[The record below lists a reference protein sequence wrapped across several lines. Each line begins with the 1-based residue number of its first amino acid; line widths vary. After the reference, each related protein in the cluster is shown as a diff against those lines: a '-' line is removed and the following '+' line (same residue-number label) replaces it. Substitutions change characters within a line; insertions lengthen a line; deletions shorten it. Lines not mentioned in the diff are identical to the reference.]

1 MVNIIEIA
9 NFCRQEIEDK
19 CKASDRRWGYGILY
33 ATVNENE
40 ELVTSKTP
48 HILSSGR
55 TCIII
60 HSWDQLAETIAYDT
74 YHVHV
79 IRENG
84 EVSDG
89 KLDSNFSIKIEAARF
104 NTPAR
109 INLYHNCTKVYS
121 DYISPWQKGHDCE
134 DLMRFIYTLYAK
146 CKSQCET
153 TLECKML
160 CKLAEQEKTVEAL
173 NERLSEYSFKE
184 TLLQKEL
191 DSYKNLLDQVK
202 SLIEK

>member
-1 MVNIIEIA
+1 MVNIIDIA

-19 CKASDRRWGYGILY
+19 CKDSDRRWGYDILY
-33 ATVNENE
+33 VTVNENDK
-40 ELVTSKTP
+40 LVTSKTP
-48 HILSSGR
+48 HILSSGHP
-55 TCIII
+55 CIII
-60 HSWDQLAETIAYDT
+60 HSWHQLAETIAYDT

-79 IRENG
+79 IGENG
-84 EVSDG
+84 GVSDG
-89 KLDSNFSIKIEAARF
+89 KLDSSFSIKIEAARF

-121 DYISPWQKGHDCE
+121 DYISSWQKGHDCE
-134 DLMRFIYTLYAK
+134 DLIRFIYSLYSK

-160 CKLAEQEKTVEAL
+160 CKLAEQEKTIEAL
-173 NERLSEYSFKE
+173 NERLSECSFKDS
-184 TLLQKEL
+184 LLQLEL
-191 DSYKNLLDQVK
+191 EGYKNLLNQIK